1 MIDPEL
7 QQRMAGQVGAE
18 QIAVPDEQEPV
29 QFGAED
35 APDIEKLKAIR
46 AQAGDDAL
54 TDEEY
59 ALLQMHEHQ
68 FQPDAAAQ
76 EHDAN
81 LAEHMA
87 EGDLASIAQ
96 KVIQWVEWD
105 EESRADWFEQ
115 EKKGIRALGVTK
127 EVDGGAPFKGAST
140 VVHPMLSEAIV
151 QFQAR
156 ALEQVWP
163 AGGPVKTAVLG
174 ATNDERT
181 KQAMRVEQFMNYQ
194 YTQQIP
200 GAFEQTDK
208 MLVRLPLSGSCFI
221 KVYFDPIDG
230 ICREF
235 VEPADFIVPY
245 RANDLR
251 TAPRYTERILTSQN
265 DVKKR
270 QVAGQY
276 RNIELIQPTEDAGVT
291 HRHVVIDEIKESE
304 GRDDVLRNSD
314 DQRRTLLEC
323 YCELDLKGFEDAGPD
338 GKLTGIAL
346 QYIVTVDRDSQK
358 VLSIYRNWK
367 PTDPRRRRIVY
378 HTHYRFMPGLGF
390 YGYGLYH
397 WIGGLSRAATGALRA
412 LLDSAQFANM
422 QGGFRAKDAAMPN
435 GQIEIAPGEWK
446 EVDCDSDDLRKA
458 FVPLQYKE
466 PSATL
471 FNLLGALQD
480 LGRRFAGTTEALVG
494 EGNQNTPVGTMLAR
508 IEQGSRVQTGIQ
520 KRLHE
525 AQGEEFIHVAWLDSI
540 YLPQQYPYAV
550 QGADRMVF
558 KADFDDRIDIIPV
571 SDPNTVSAM
580 QRYFMAEA
588 VIGLADKAP
597 GLYDPY
603 EIHKRA
609 LEALRIE
616 NIDALLPPKNK
627 PPKRYDP
634 VSENAMAAVGRPIRA
649 LLDQAH
655 DAHIAVHQQAMNAL
669 PKNHPAVPVLMA
681 HIQEHLAMQYLQQ
694 MSQAT
699 GIAFQMPGDDYP
711 ELPPDVEARVAMA
724 AAQAAQQM
732 APPPQP
738 DPKLVEAQA
747 EQQRKDA
754 VAHSQIQ
761 RDDAKAAADIRRQD
775 TTAFADMQRENAQ
788 QQADLMQR
796 HGLIP

>member
-7 QQRMAGQVGAE
+7 QQRMAGQAGAE
-18 QIAVPDEQEPV
+18 QITVPDDQDAV
-29 QFGAED
+29 QFGADE

-59 ALLQMHEHQ
+59 ALLQMHENQ
-68 FQPDAAAQ
+68 ALPAAAAQ
-76 EHDAN
+76 DHYAN
-81 LAEHMA
+81 LAEHLA
-87 EGDLASIAQ
+87 DNDLASIAQ

-127 EVDGGAPFKGAST
+127 DVDGGACFKGAST
-140 VVHPMLSEAIV
+140 VVHPMLAEAIV

-181 KQAMRVEQFMNYQ
+181 QQAMRVEQFMNFQ
-194 YTQQIP
+194 YTQEIP

-221 KVYFDPIDG
+221 KTYFDAIDG
-230 ICREF
+230 ICRSF

-245 RANDLR
+245 RADDLR
-251 TAPRYTERILTSQN
+251 SAPRYTERILTSQN

-276 RNIELIQPTEDAGVT
+276 RNIDLIQPSEDGGT
-291 HRHVVIDEIKESE
+291 SNREVVIDEIKKSE
-304 GRDDVLRNSD
+304 GRDDAQRDSD
-314 DQRRTLLEC
+314 DQRRTLFEC
-323 YCELDLKGFEDAGPD
+323 YCELDLKGFEDVGAD
-338 GKLTGIAL
+338 GRLTGVAL

-367 PTDPRRRRIVY
+367 QSDPRRRRIVY

-412 LLDSAQFANM
+412 LLDAAQFANM

-435 GQIEIAPGEWK
+435 GQLDIAPGEWK
-446 EVDCDSDDLRKA
+446 EVDCDADDLRKA
-458 FVPLQYKE
+458 FVPLPYKE
-466 PSATL
+466 PSSTL

-494 EGNQNTPVGTMLAR
+494 EGSQNTPVGTMLAR

-525 AQGEEFIHVAWLDSI
+525 AQGEEFKHIAWLDSI

-558 KADFDDRIDIIPV
+558 RADFDDRIDIIPV

-588 VIGLADKAP
+588 VIGLSDKAP

-669 PKNHPAVPVLMA
+669 QKGDPAGPALMA
-681 HIQEHLAMQYLQQ
+681 HIQEHVAMQYLMQ

-699 GIAFQMPGDDYP
+699 GIPFQMPGDDYP
-711 ELPPDVEARVAMA
+711 DLPPQIETQIAIA

-738 DPKLVEAQA
+738 DPQQVQMQA

-754 VAHSQIQ
+754 MAQGHIQ
-761 RDDAKAAADIRRQD
+761 REDAKASADIQRKD
-775 TTAFADMQRENAQ
+775 ASTFADLQRQNTQ
-788 QQADLMQR
+788 QQAELLQR
-796 HGLIP
+796 NGITA